1 MNRHR
6 AIALM
11 GATGTGK
18 SAFAIDLAQATHNV
32 IISCDSMQLYR
43 GLDIGT
49 AKASLEEQAGVPHFL
64 IDCSDIQDIWS
75 AQRWADA
82 ALAIIRTENKAGRTP
97 IIVGGTGMYFRALLE
112 GFADIPAVDETIRQ
126 HLLDLQN
133 EHGSAHLHQLLQ
145 QCDAP
150 LAARL
155 HPTDSQRIM
164 RGLCVFQSTGKA
176 LSQWQAEQEARHEPI
191 DCPVFVLQVER
202 QILCQRLDARIDT
215 MMQQGWLDEV
225 RWLDA
230 QQAPELH
237 PALRAVGYRQLLN
250 YLHADGLRDAVED
263 AFDGETEHELEK
275 YSLADAV
282 RDAKTATRRYAK
294 RQVTW
299 FKNQTPNAHMGDAE
313 NLRAAIFES
322 LGKLEAQETL
332 ETTHTWK

>member
-1 MNRHR
+1 MITHR

-18 SAFAIDLAQATHNV
+18 SALGISLAQATNNV

-49 AKASLEEQAGVPHFL
+49 AKASLEEQTAVPHFL
-64 IDCSDIQDIWS
+64 LDCADIQDVWS
-75 AQRWADA
+75 AQRWADE
-82 ALAIIRTENKAGRTP
+82 ALNIIKTENKAGRTP
-97 IIVGGTGMYFRALLE
+97 IIVGGTGMYLRALLE
-112 GFADIPAVDETIRQ
+112 GFADIPAIDATIRER
-126 HLLDLQN
+126 LLDLQS
-133 EHGSAHLHQLLQ
+133 EHGSPHLHQLLQ

-202 QILCQRLDARIDT
+202 KALCQRLDARIDA
-215 MMQQGWLDEV
+215 MMEQGWLDEV

-230 QQAPELH
+230 QHPPELH
-237 PALRAVGYRQLLN
+237 PALRAVGYRQLLD
-250 YLHADGLRDAVED
+250 YLHADDEPNHALR
-263 AFDGETEHELEK
+263 K
-275 YSLADAV
+275 YTLDDAV

-299 FKNQTPNAHMGDAE
+299 FKNQTPKATQGDAASLHATMLDTLE
-313 NLRAAIFES
+313 NLN
-322 LGKLEAQETL
+322 
-332 ETTHTWK
+332 TWT